1 MSNKIGVWPILTIL
15 LASMIFISLQSPAVF
30 AQGYYDDEACPDCPD
45 PASEMKREQAAQLD
59 PVITE
64 FRTDKNSYKEGNTI
78 VISGHI
84 ENHFPNEPAR
94 MHVDVA
100 KGGSLLPFD
109 APVDANG
116 NFETE
121 IIAGGPEWSKEG
133 TYRLGV
139 YHVGITA
146 DTTFEYT
153 PPPLAPIN
161 ITQDTFIKTDRK
173 SYTYT
178 QDLDIV
184 ISGNIGNLQLPITIE
199 VQCDIIATSS
209 VYIPFREFGT
219 ASHQVKPDGSFE
231 YRLGT
236 LGFGCNY
243 QTSTAT
249 VRIQGTD
256 ISTSFQM
263 IGEEAQ
269 SDPEIP
275 PTSSIISFDIDI
287 TNPSHQKFPIGRLYG
302 QTEQGNTGLFIV
314 LRDPDGLK
322 VWNHPRISDSNG
334 YFDYRFNIGDPTV
347 LVKEGTFTAI
357 AHLYTETEVEGL
369 RVKFDNVFQQES
381 VPQPNPVPEPIPVG
395 PPITVYTDRSSYS
408 SGDVIG
414 IYGQVRDLLP
424 GTPVSLQLFAAN
436 GNLVTIEQMDVGADY
451 KFRIE
456 ITDNILWSSSGT
468 YTIKVLYG
476 TYARTAET
484 TFEFN
489 SDYEEQDSP
498 YEPEPEKKILIC
510 HTPSGN
516 PSNGHT
522 ISIPQSAWSAH
533 QAHGDTGGECLQGT
547 IPEVFG
553 DIYQV
558 IISQGTSVPGCDET
572 NECFIPAEVTVN
584 VGETVTWS
592 NDDSA
597 AHTVTSG
604 TPIGGPDGT
613 FDSSLF
619 MAGTTF
625 SHTFENAGEYNYFC
639 MVHPWMT
646 GKIQVSYVDMESISN
661 WNGNTNEQNKPKT
674 IDSLT
679 KQNQQ
684 SISIWS
690 DKSTYVDGSIIHIE
704 GKTKNIQPNSIV
716 NVMVYSPSHYNI
728 VDERLLVSNNGKFE
742 VDFDTSDKLWFENGE
757 YVIKVE
763 DQRHNE
769 QNQIKVIVDE
779 PHGEFTASA
788 QETTKVPPVNAIQ
801 EDDDLSKIIEEV
813 DSLKEHQ
820 TNGQPFDGIW
830 EVIDNLQRQMGI
842 ILAKIDG
849 QNDVPSGPQGEQGP
863 QGQQGSPGG
872 LVDLSDLQTRIDKLE
887 TQVEL
892 LQNPTIEVRRIETT
906 HLIPVGPGTTLVQTP
921 ECAPDEFVHSFGY
934 SQNIGGQSL
943 GANAQPPD
951 TVILTA
957 IGNKLAVRVGN
968 TLDEP
973 YNLNLDLW
981 CGKIVNSP

>member
-1 MSNKIGVWPILTIL
+1 
-15 LASMIFISLQSPAVF
+15 
-30 AQGYYDDEACPDCPD
+30 
-45 PASEMKREQAAQLD
+45 
-59 PVITE
+59 
-64 FRTDKNSYKEGNTI
+64 
-78 VISGHI
+78 
-84 ENHFPNEPAR
+84 
-94 MHVDVA
+94 
-100 KGGSLLPFD
+100 
-109 APVDANG
+109 
-116 NFETE
+116 
-121 IIAGGPEWSKEG
+121 
-133 TYRLGV
+133 
-139 YHVGITA
+139 
-146 DTTFEYT
+146 
-153 PPPLAPIN
+153 
-161 ITQDTFIKTDRK
+161 
-173 SYTYT
+173 
-178 QDLDIV
+178 
-184 ISGNIGNLQLPITIE
+184 
-199 VQCDIIATSS
+199 
-209 VYIPFREFGT
+209 
-219 ASHQVKPDGSFE
+219 
-231 YRLGT
+231 
-236 LGFGCNY
+236 
-243 QTSTAT
+243 
-249 VRIQGTD
+249 
-256 ISTSFQM
+256 
-263 IGEEAQ
+263 
-269 SDPEIP
+269 
-275 PTSSIISFDIDI
+275 
-287 TNPSHQKFPIGRLYG
+287 
-302 QTEQGNTGLFIV
+302 
-314 LRDPDGLK
+314 
-322 VWNHPRISDSNG
+322 
-334 YFDYRFNIGDPTV
+334 
-347 LVKEGTFTAI
+347 
-357 AHLYTETEVEGL
+357 
-369 RVKFDNVFQQES
+369 
-381 VPQPNPVPEPIPVG
+381 
-395 PPITVYTDRSSYS
+395 
-408 SGDVIG
+408 
-414 IYGQVRDLLP
+414 
-424 GTPVSLQLFAAN
+424 
-436 GNLVTIEQMDVGADY
+436 
-451 KFRIE
+451 
-456 ITDNILWSSSGT
+456 
-468 YTIKVLYG
+468 
-476 TYARTAET
+476 
-484 TFEFN
+484 
-489 SDYEEQDSP
+489 
-498 YEPEPEKKILIC
+498 
-510 HTPSGN
+510 
-516 PSNGHT
+516 
-522 ISIPQSAWSAH
+522 
-533 QAHGDTGGECLQGT
+533 
-547 IPEVFG
+547 
-553 DIYQV
+553 
-558 IISQGTSVPGCDET
+558 
-572 NECFIPAEVTVN
+572 
-584 VGETVTWS
+584 
-592 NDDSA
+592 
-597 AHTVTSG
+597 
-604 TPIGGPDGT
+604 
-613 FDSSLF
+613 
-619 MAGTTF
+619 
-625 SHTFENAGEYNYFC
+625 